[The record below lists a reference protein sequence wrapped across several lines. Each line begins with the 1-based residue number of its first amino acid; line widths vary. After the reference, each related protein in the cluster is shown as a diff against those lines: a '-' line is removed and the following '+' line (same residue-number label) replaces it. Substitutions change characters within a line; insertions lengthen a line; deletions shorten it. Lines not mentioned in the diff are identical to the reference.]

1 MILRKILAATA
12 VVVASTPAL
21 ANGLQSS
28 YVGTGVA
35 VGLDGQGAAASVL
48 GRVAIPLKPIML
60 SIRPQVNIED
70 SVEAAIGATV
80 DVPVAEQTN
89 LYLGGGV
96 AFRDEDS
103 SGVLTMN
110 DSTVGY
116 VQAGVEYGLAERVAL
131 YGDAKVAFGTQTIVI
146 PTVGMSYRF

>member
-48 GRVAIPLKPIML
+48 GRVAIPLEPIML